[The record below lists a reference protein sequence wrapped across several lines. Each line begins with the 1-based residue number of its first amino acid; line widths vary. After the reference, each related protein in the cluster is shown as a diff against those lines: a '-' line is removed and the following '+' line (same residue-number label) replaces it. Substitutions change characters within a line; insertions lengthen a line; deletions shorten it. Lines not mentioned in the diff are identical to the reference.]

1 MSISFVGAQGNAG
14 TTVTIPAHEAGDLI
28 LLLAFKDGSA
38 APITT
43 PAAGGTV
50 PSWVSI
56 AFVGQN
62 FYSYNFRFA
71 IATASNTT
79 SGTWTSA
86 TEVLCL
92 IYRGT
97 KAIGSRGSANG
108 INNVIIYPARTLNRA
123 NGTSWVVGVAGHR
136 NANNVEKAP
145 TGMTNRVATGTEI
158 AGHDTNGPVSSWISR
173 SVTVSHSLGWRSTTV
188 ELRDASLVLDGDT
201 GNYSLTGQNATL
213 TKGITL
219 NNYTLLGDVGNFTLA
234 GNAVNLIRNYHIA
247 ATTGTFSFIGNAATL
262 AKSTLEAIEPDNG
275 QFALAGNDATLRKN
289 YLLNVS
295 TGTFAATGRQA
306 TLRHDSKAEAD
317 TGTFALT
324 GGTPALLLGRFLSGG
339 SGTFIETGQPVA
351 FRRTWTISAIAG
363 SFALTGNPA
372 ALTKISAY
380 EIDPVVGSFAL
391 NGQPAQLAHSQNL
404 PVDAGIFTFSG
415 NDAAFAR
422 SGNIDAL
429 SAQFI
434 ISGNNINLA
443 RALLL
448 DAGTSSIVL
457 NGLDVALEQNAALIL
472 SAGAA
477 AFSLVGSNATLV
489 KSGSRRRIVFIF

>member
-28 LLLAFKDGSA
+28 LLLAFRDGST

-56 AFVGQN
+56 AFVGLN
-62 FYSYNFRFA
+62 FYSYNFRYA

-97 KAIGSRGSANG
+97 KAIGSSGSANG
-108 INNVIIYPARTLNRA
+108 INNVITYPARTLNRA

-136 NANNVEKAP
+136 NASNVEQAP

-158 AGHDTNGPVSSWISR
+158 AGHDTNGPVSSWISQT
-173 SVTVSHSLGWRSTTV
+173 VTVNTSLGWRSTTV

-213 TKGITL
+213 TKSITL
-219 NNYTLLGDVGNFTLA
+219 NNYTLLGDVGNFTLT
-234 GNAVNLIRNYHIA
+234 GNAVNLVRNYHIA
-247 ATTGTFSFIGNAATL
+247 AATGTFSFIGNAATL
-262 AKSTLEAIEPDNG
+262 AKSTSEAIEPDNG

-295 TGTFAATGRQA
+295 TGIFSVAAQPV
-306 TLRHDSKAEAD
+306 TLRHNPRIEAD
-317 TGTFALT
+317 AGIFALT

-339 SGTFIETGQPVA
+339 SGTFIETGQPA
-351 FRRTWTISAIAG
+351 TFRRTWAIRPDAAA
-363 SFALTGNPA
+363 FALTGNPA
-372 ALTKISAY
+372 ALTRIGAY
-380 EIDPVVGSFAL
+380 EIDPILASFAL
-391 NGQPAQLAHSQNL
+391 TGNAAQLSRSR
-404 PVDAGIFTFSG
+404 IF
-415 NDAAFAR
+415 AADTGSF
-422 SGNIDAL
+422 
-429 SAQFI
+429 
-434 ISGNNINLA
+434 
-443 RALLL
+443 
-448 DAGTSSIVL
+448 VL
-457 NGLDVALEQNAALIL
+457 T
-472 SAGAA
+472 GAA
-477 AFSLVGSNATLV
+477 ATLV
-489 KSGSRRRIVFIF
+489 KSGTTRRRNVFIF